1 MLWQYKLKTQRLWER
16 EREGKRQS
24 RTHTKVDT
32 KLEIETENTHTHPDT
47 NRHTLGEIERER
59 EWKCS
64 PVKVGSPFVKP
75 SRSQEDFLK
84 WLWRQ
89 FRSKDLTSLSAR
101 QIWGRVITLKPLH
114 TRWQWSPQLLCKC
127 NVTLT
132 DKQII
137 KEWKGW
143 GWVKG
148 PKRRRRRRRKK
159 SPQLVE
165 IRGGYIVY
173 LMNSGDGQ
181 CQRNDD

>member
-1 MLWQYKLKTQRLWER
+1 MTRSLEKMLSCLFSTIKVEKNEHRSTQRFSIPLIEKQR
-16 EREGKRQS
+16 LKQTCTGS
-24 RTHTKVDT
+24 THTQ
-32 KLEIETENTHTHPDT
+32 P
-47 NRHTLGEIERER
+47 ERQR
-59 EWKCS
+59 EYECS

-101 QIWGRVITLKPLH
+101 QIRGRVITLKPLH

-127 NVTLT
+127 NVTLA
-132 DKQII
+132 DKQIM
-137 KEWKGW
+137 KKWRGW
-143 GWVKG
+143 GRRG
-148 PKRRRRRRRKK
+148 PKRKK
-159 SPQLVE
+159 MTSQLVE
-165 IRGGYIVY
+165 IRGGEIVY